1 VQFEV
6 DGESK
11 TIERDRVLKRERTEL
26 GSAGHAKDT
35 PDFNTVKH
43 MAQRWPVTL

>member
-1 VQFEV
+1 MQLEV

-11 TIERDRVLKRERTEL
+11 TIERDKVLKRERTEL
-26 GSAGHAKDT
+26 GSAGPAKDT

-43 MAQRWPVTL
+43 MAQRWPIIL